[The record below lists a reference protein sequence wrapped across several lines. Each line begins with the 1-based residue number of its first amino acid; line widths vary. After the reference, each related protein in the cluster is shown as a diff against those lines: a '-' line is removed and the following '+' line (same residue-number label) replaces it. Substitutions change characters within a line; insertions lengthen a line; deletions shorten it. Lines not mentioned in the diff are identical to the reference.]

1 MAPPNL
7 VRVAVASVFSGAF
20 FLQVLYSL
28 GEGESH
34 AQEVVPPKDLLP
46 PSWQEECKFKPPENL
61 TELVLESAQE
71 FGLDPR
77 ILAVTVHRESGC
89 DPWAYGAV
97 GEIGL
102 TQILPKYWVS
112 DLKKQKILNRSQEL
126 WDPRTNLRAS
136 AWILSTLLE
145 RGESKFEMFR
155 RYNGRGPKARKYAQE
170 QQQALWGIIQ
180 QDRKSRTPVSGPPS
194 RP

>member
-34 AQEVVPPKDLLP
+34 AQEVVPQEDLLP
-46 PSWQEECKFKPPENL
+46 TSWQEACKFKPPENL

-102 TQILPKYWVS
+102 TQIFPKYWVS
-112 DLKKQKILNRSQEL
+112 DLKKQKILTRAQEL

-136 AWILSTLLE
+136 AWILSTHLK
-145 RGESKFEMFR
+145 RGKSKFEMFR

-180 QDRKSRTPVSGPPS
+180 QARKSRIRVSGPPP